1 MKLIQL
7 DCCGCKGGKKGEP
20 KGTTWTSE
28 RGGSICPIYLESFIV
43 FLDPLGKNDESSS
56 VGKIVHDIEGKK
68 ASMVKPCF
76 ISSKGEEKRLRQVMM
91 DH

>member
-1 MKLIQL
+1 MQ
-7 DCCGCKGGKKGEP
+7 GGKEGGTQGDNLVERAGRFNLSYIPKHFFVFPGHLGE
-20 KGTTWTSE
+20 
-28 RGGSICPIYLESFIV
+28 
-43 FLDPLGKNDESSS
+43 NDESSS

>member
-1 MKLIQL
+1 MFPGHL
-7 DCCGCKGGKKGEP
+7 GE
-20 KGTTWTSE
+20 
-28 RGGSICPIYLESFIV
+28 
-43 FLDPLGKNDESSS
+43 NDESSS